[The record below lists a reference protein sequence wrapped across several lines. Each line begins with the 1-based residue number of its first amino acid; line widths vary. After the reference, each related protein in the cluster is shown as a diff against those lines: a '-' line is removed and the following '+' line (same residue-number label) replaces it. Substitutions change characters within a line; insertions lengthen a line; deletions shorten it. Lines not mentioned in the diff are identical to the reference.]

1 MLESQELL
9 NPDNGCGRKFTIH
22 ITDYWS
28 SPNAGSYAG
37 SDEWT
42 YHETYTF
49 YGTEEAA
56 IERAK
61 QYVRDFREDNSPYL
75 ASVTYWLT

>member
-1 MLESQELL
+1 MMESHDPS
-9 NPDNGCGRKFTIH
+9 NPDNGGNREFTIH
-22 ITDYWS
+22 IADYWS
-28 SPNAGSYAG
+28 APDSGSYAG

-49 YGTEEAA
+49 FGTEEAA

-61 QYVRDFREDNSPYL
+61 QYVRQFREDTSPYL